1 MESTSA
7 AAPKRRGKV
16 ILQRHGMDFPL
27 FIAVMLVCAFGLV
40 MMYSAS
46 YYYGL
51 TSHNDGLYFLK
62 RQFLFAAIGTASLY
76 GLSHIGFRFYRK
88 PWVNFLAYFG
98 VVGLIFL
105 TLAFPPINEA
115 RRWIPLKIFNLQPT
129 ELAKFVLVM
138 TLANIMSR
146 KVDMQNLIAGVFP
159 CLIVF
164 GLLCVPTILQP
175 NLSMVVI
182 FAIVTYVMLYLGG
195 TRLSHRLLIVLIGL
209 AAVAVLIK
217 LKGYRMD
224 RITSFIN
231 PDADPLGKGYQQSQ
245 ARIALA
251 NGGLF
256 GQGLNF
262 SRQKLNFLPERESDY
277 ILAIIGEELGFV
289 GVFALLAAYVF
300 IIFRG
305 INIAMRCPDRFGRL
319 LAGGIVAVFAVQVLV
334 NVGVASGALPA
345 TGQTLPF
352 VSYGGTSMIVFLSAM
367 GILLNISRYTEVNSE
382 NARRAKQPQE

>member
-1 MESTSA
+1 MESIIA
-7 AAPKRRGKV
+7 AAPNRRGKV
-16 ILQRHGMDFPL
+16 KLQRHGMDFPL
-27 FIAVMLVCAFGLV
+27 FIAVMIVCAFGLV

-51 TSHNDGLYFLK
+51 TKHEDGLYFIK
-62 RQFLFAAIGTASLY
+62 RQLLFVAVGTGALY
-76 GLSHIGFRFYRK
+76 GLSHLNFRFYRT
-88 PWVNFLAYFG
+88 PWINIAAYFG
-98 VVGLIFL
+98 TVGLIFL
-105 TLAFPPINEA
+105 TLLFPATNNA
-115 RRWIPLKIFNLQPT
+115 HRWIPLKIFNLQPT
-129 ELAKFVLVM
+129 EIAKFVLVL

-146 KVDMQNLIAGVFP
+146 KVDMRNLIIGILP
-159 CLIVF
+159 CLIVL
-164 GLLCVPTILQP
+164 GMLCVPTILQP

-182 FAIVTYVMLYLGG
+182 FAVVTYIMIFLGG
-195 TRLSHRLLIVLIGL
+195 SRLSHRLLLVVLG
-209 AAVAVLIK
+209 AGAVYLLVK
-217 LKGYRMD
+217 FKGYRLD

-231 PDADPLGKGYQQSQ
+231 PEADPLGKGYQQTQ

-289 GVFALLAAYVF
+289 GIFALMAAYFF
-300 IIFRG
+300 IIYRG
-305 INIAMRCPDRFGRL
+305 INIAVRCPDRFGRL
-319 LAGGIVAVFAVQVLV
+319 FAGGITGVFAVQVII

-352 VSYGGTSMIVFLSAM
+352 VSYGGTSMIVFLAAM
-367 GILLNISRYTEVNSE
+367 GILLNISRFTEAADK
-382 NARRAKQPQE
+382 NAERAKQPKE